1 MFIGMRF
8 AITSDMLSES
18 EQGIEHNQDVVAFCR
33 EVEDKGCEAG
43 ALNGLAF
50 VYLVKLEQP
59 QQAKGYLEQA
69 LTIFREIEDLDGQ
82 AYTLGNLSETYNQLG
97 QSEQARGCLEQ
108 ALALYRQTGDV
119 EGEQEILDK
128 LKNLTQ
134 SE

>member
-1 MFIGMRF
+1 
-8 AITSDMLSES
+8 
-18 EQGIEHNQDVVAFCR
+18 
-33 EVEDKGCEAG
+33 
-43 ALNGLAF
+43 
-50 VYLVKLEQP
+50 
-59 QQAKGYLEQA
+59 
-69 LTIFREIEDLDGQ
+69 
-82 AYTLGNLSETYNQLG
+82 LSETYNQLG